1 MWNASETYLPRA
13 VFEQLRESSLEKEH
27 TSIPEEC
34 MTALTDCNYFAF
46 AIPKQFGGQGAS
58 IADVCSVQH
67 ELGYVFP
74 SIAIATTMHIF
85 TIGMIV
91 EHWKRTRDL
100 SWMLLQAIAQQNSI
114 VASAFAEPNLG
125 GCLVRSN
132 TKAAQVDDGYLL
144 TGRKV
149 PCSLIGRAQFACLH
163 AQIDQETLIVGLLPT
178 ASTGLSVQ
186 KGPEFMGMRASES
199 DALVLDGC
207 LLPTRLV
214 MHKTKA
220 GNDDSGIFKASLMW
234 FCLSASAV
242 YLGIARRALEYASQ
256 HMQHS
261 TIPTSSGLTRSRS
274 ELPHLQTRFG
284 EVYAKY
290 LNLETTAS
298 LFAQLLAKDDVLN
311 VTALP
316 QALAL
321 KQSCCREL
329 PGIVTTL
336 AELCGGVSYL
346 TSNPLNQS
354 LRDIL
359 AVQYHPPTPL
369 WVDRILGQAAMSGTL
384 DFDFALDPI
393 RQETNS
399 SGDL

>member
-1 MWNASETYLPRA
+1 MWNAIEAYLPHTVVER
-13 VFEQLRESSLEKEH
+13 LRKSSLEEEH

-34 MTALTDCNYFAF
+34 MAALTDCGYFTL

-58 IADVCSVQH
+58 IADVCAVQH

-85 TIGMIV
+85 TLGMIV

-100 SWMLLQAIAQQNSI
+100 SWMLLQAITQQNSI

-163 AQIDQETLIVGLLPT
+163 AQIDPQTLIVGLLPT
-178 ASTGLSVQ
+178 ASAGLSVQ

-214 MHKTKA
+214 MHKTSA
-220 GNDDSGIFKASLMW
+220 GSDDSGIFKASLMW

-242 YLGIARRALEYASQ
+242 YLGVARRALEYASQ
-256 HMQHS
+256 HVQQS
-261 TIPTSSGLTRSRS
+261 TIPTNDGGTRYRS

-290 LNLETTAS
+290 LNLEATVS
-298 LFAQLLAKDDVLN
+298 LFAQLLAKDDILDVS
-311 VTALP
+311 ALP

-321 KQSCCREL
+321 KQNCCREL
-329 PGIVTTL
+329 PGIVTAL

-346 TSNPLNQS
+346 TANPLNQS

-359 AVQYHPPTPL
+359 AIQYHPPTPL
-369 WVDRILGQAAMSGTL
+369 WVDRILGQAAMNGTL
-384 DFDFALDPI
+384 DFDFALDPTQ
-393 RQETNS
+393 QEIS

>member
-1 MWNASETYLPRA
+1 MAKSMWNASEAYLPHTVLDR
-13 VFEQLRESSLEKEH
+13 LRENSLEKEH
-27 TSIPEEC
+27 ISIPEEC
-34 MTALTDCNYFAF
+34 MAALTDCGYFTL
-46 AIPKQFGGQGAS
+46 AIPKQFGGQGAN
-58 IADVCSVQH
+58 IADVCAVQH

-74 SIAIATTMHIF
+74 SIAIAATMHIF
-85 TIGMIV
+85 TLGMIV

-100 SWMLLQAIAQQNSI
+100 SWLLLQAIAQQNSI

-132 TKAAQVDDGYLL
+132 TQAVQVDDGYLL

-163 AQIDQETLIVGLLPT
+163 AQIDPETLIVGLLPT
-178 ASTGLSVQ
+178 ASAGVSVQ

-199 DALVLDGC
+199 DALILDRC

-214 MHKTKA
+214 MHRTKA

-242 YLGIARRALEYASQ
+242 YLGVARRALEYASQ
-256 HMQHS
+256 HMQQS
-261 TIPTSSGLTRSRS
+261 TIPTSDGRTRSRA

-290 LNLETTAS
+290 LNLEATVS
-298 LFAQLLAKDDVLN
+298 LFAQLLAKDDILDVS
-311 VTALP
+311 TLP

-336 AELCGGVSYL
+336 AELCGGASYL
-346 TSNPLNQS
+346 TANPLNQS

-359 AVQYHPPTPL
+359 AIQYHPPTPL
-369 WVDRILGQAAMSGTL
+369 WVDRILGQAAMNGTL

-393 RQETNS
+393 QQ
-399 SGDL
+399 